1 LCECIGLAML
11 RPYVCVVCEK
21 VIVAADGVAS
31 LIGLF
36 SKMIVSVT
44 ANTEIPKNA
53 VAPKEWAIFAIFD
66 PEPGDELKEYFLCIQ
81 VFYPDKTQ
89 FGESTKIKLNVEAG
103 KRSQAYAQV
112 PGFPL
117 GQIGKYTV
125 HIWVEE
131 NQQTVVGPIDIQVE
145 LEIIKIAQKIP

>member
-1 LCECIGLAML
+1 ML
-11 RPYVCVVCEK
+11 KPYVCVVCEK
-21 VIVAADGVAS
+21 IILAVDGVAS

-36 SKMIVSVT
+36 SKILASVP
-44 ANTEIPKNA
+44 AETEIPKNA
-53 VAPKEWAIFAIFD
+53 VAPKEWAIVAIFD
-66 PEPGDELKEYFLCIQ
+66 PEPGDELREYVLCIQ

-103 KRSQAYAQV
+103 KRTQAFAQV
-112 PGFPL
+112 PGFPI

-131 NQQTVVGPIDIQVE
+131 NQQIVVGPIDIQVE
-145 LEIIKIAQKIP
+145 LEIIKIAQKVP